1 MQSLQVQTRS
11 PDLNFRI
18 RVHKQKVA
26 DQTDGHWLKVKFY
39 LYNVSDGVVIG
50 RRLGKPVPLA

>member
-1 MQSLQVQTRS
+1 VQSLRVQTRS

-18 RVHKQKVA
+18 RVHKQKA

-50 RRLGKPVPLA
+50 RRLGKPVPLNI